1 MKTNKG
7 KKRCMNA
14 LKQATDGDIAV
25 LMTIAKKK
33 KKK

>member
-1 MKTNKG
+1 MKENKG
-7 KKRCMNA
+7 KKKCMNA
-14 LKQATDGDIAV
+14 LKQASDGDIAV